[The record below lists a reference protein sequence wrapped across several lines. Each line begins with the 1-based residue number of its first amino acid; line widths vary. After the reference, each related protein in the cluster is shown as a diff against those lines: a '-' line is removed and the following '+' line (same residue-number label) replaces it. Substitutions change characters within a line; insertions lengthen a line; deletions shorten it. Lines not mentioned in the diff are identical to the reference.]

1 MRLAMPGS
9 DPRVRES
16 PIITQQRLARV
27 TDTLMR
33 LECYLKTIYVVTEN
47 ITSLGECKSY

>member
-1 MRLAMPGS
+1 MSLSATFCADTTSPLARAWSMRLAMPGS

-33 LECYLKTIYVVTEN
+33 LEN
-47 ITSLGECKSY
+47 